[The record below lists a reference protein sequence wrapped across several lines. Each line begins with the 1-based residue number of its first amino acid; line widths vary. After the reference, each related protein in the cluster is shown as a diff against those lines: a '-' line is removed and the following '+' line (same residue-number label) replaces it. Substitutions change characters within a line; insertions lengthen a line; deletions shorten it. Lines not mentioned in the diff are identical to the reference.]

1 MALKHK
7 GEEPVPDAKKRKRV
21 GFTKIDPGIEANEC
35 IKVFLVK
42 NQDEVGDRSSFCI
55 DPVDLNQLFGED
67 GKIYGYKGLKIDI
80 WLSIVSFHG
89 YAEFTFESTSDGGK
103 GITDL
108 KTALQ
113 NIFGESLI
121 EKADFLESFS
131 RESQCIRTVLSDGAV
146 VRSVPLMGDET
157 SETHVDAEVSAVEV
171 IRMNLL
177 NMPVGLLYSRLIPLV
192 LLLVEGGSPIDIA
205 DPRWE
210 IYFVV
215 KKTRDKSGDY
225 SMKLLGFAA
234 AYLFY
239 HYPDSTRLR
248 ISQILVLPQ
257 YQGKGYGRL
266 LLESV
271 NFVAVSEN
279 VYDVTFEEPSE
290 YLQHLRTCIDTLR
303 LLSFEPLKSAI
314 NSAISSLKEGNLCK
328 KTSKLLSGPPPR
340 MTEIVRQKLKINKKQ
355 FLRCWEVLI
364 YVNLDPKDKK
374 CMDNFK
380 TSVSDRVRSDILD
393 KDSENNGK
401 RLIEVPNDYGHDMTF
416 IVFQSNT
423 DEEVDDQNGSLASD
437 QSTTQE
443 EQLNQLVDKQM
454 KDIIEIAKKVSSFD
468 NKQ

>member
-7 GEEPVPDAKKRKRV
+7 GGEPVPDAKKRKRV

-55 DPVDLNQLFGED
+55 DPVDLNQFFGED

-89 YAEFTFESTSDGGK
+89 YAEITFESASD
-103 GITDL
+103 
-108 KTALQ
+108 
-113 NIFGESLI
+113 
-121 EKADFLESFS
+121 
-131 RESQCIRTVLSDGAV
+131 
-146 VRSVPLMGDET
+146 
-157 SETHVDAEVSAVEV
+157 V

-177 NMPVGLLYSRLIPLV
+177 SMPVGLLYSRLIPLV

-215 KKTRDKSGDY
+215 KKTREKSGDY
-225 SMKLLGFAA
+225 SIKLLGFAA
-234 AYLFY
+234 VYQFY

-290 YLQHLRTCIDTLR
+290 YLQHLRTCIDTLH
-303 LLSFEPLKSAI
+303 LLSFEPLKLAI
-314 NSAISSLKEGNLCK
+314 NSAISSLKEGNPSK

-416 IVFQSNT
+416 VVFQSNA

-437 QSTTQE
+437 QSRTQE